1 VSASFRR
8 PLLGRSDL
16 TSLSDFLGDK
26 PFFMG
31 EQPTI
36 LDATAFGFL
45 VNVLWCPIKSPL
57 KDHAKQLE
65 NLLQFC
71 DRMKRRRCEAR
82 SADPET
88 GEKISVS

>member
-1 VSASFRR
+1 LQRELYGQGTGRHTKSEVFD
-8 PLLGRSDL
+8 LGKRDL

-45 VNVLWCPIKSPL
+45 VNVLRCPIESPL
-57 KDHAKQLE
+57 KEHAKRISYNYGQ
-65 NLLQFC
+65 
-71 DRMKRRRCEAR
+71 RRYRR
-82 SADPET
+82 D
-88 GEKISVS
+88 